1 MAMKCVSSRAS
12 IVQRSRGQ
20 SVLATAAYQLHEK
33 LKDDTTGQTFYF
45 RPKVKGEVRYSRV
58 YLCDGA
64 PDAFANPEQLWN
76 SVTKTENK
84 SSKSQTAQLARNLR
98 ICLPQGLSLE
108 EEIDLLDQFVAPLTK
123 DGMIIQATIHD
134 KGD

>member
-76 SVTKTENK
+76 SVTKTVTSIK
-84 SSKSQTAQLARNLR
+84 RKD
-98 ICLPQGLSLE
+98 CLQNFISRC
-108 EEIDLLDQFVAPLTK
+108 
-123 DGMIIQATIHD
+123 
-134 KGD
+134 